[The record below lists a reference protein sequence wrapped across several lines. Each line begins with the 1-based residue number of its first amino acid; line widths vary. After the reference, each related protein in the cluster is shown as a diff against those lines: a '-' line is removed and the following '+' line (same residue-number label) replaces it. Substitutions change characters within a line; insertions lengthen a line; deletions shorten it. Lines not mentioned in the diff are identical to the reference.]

1 MFQGFERG
9 EAGMEASEK
18 CRGGNRSGALHRP
31 SGNPH
36 EESTRLFGEDP
47 LGAHESPRQGTGLTG
62 DQQALEN
69 GRDGFLLPSFQL
81 LASLLEQLE
90 VGFDPPTPVV
100 PEGNLDI
107 GNRAG
112 QVAQQE
118 PVGQR
123 FPVRGTVRLTINKC
137 TVRGIPGIGGT
148 RCPCSLSRLGLA
160 GRTMVTSALA
170 SHCTVGFP

>member
-1 MFQGFERG
+1 MAKQVWRPARSAGAVTGVERFICHP
-9 EAGMEASEK
+9 ESRTRKARVCSAK
-18 CRGGNRSGALHRP
+18 TP
-31 SGNPH
+31 SV
-36 EESTRLFGEDP
+36 RMR
-47 LGAHESPRQGTGLTG
+47 RQDKGGLTG

-137 TVRGIPGIGGT
+137 TVRGTPGIGGT

-170 SHCTVGFP
+170 SHCTAGFP